1 MSLKAYQRAAE
12 RAESPRETEY
22 RLFGE
27 VTRSLIEA
35 AASTDFK
42 ARVVALD
49 WNRRLW
55 STLSCDCALDT
66 NGLPPAVRAQI
77 ISLSLWVNR
86 HTSKVIRRQE
96 DIQPLIDVNRSI
108 MEGLRVQPPANRPG
122 G

>member
-1 MSLKAYQRAAE
+1 
-12 RAESPRETEY
+12 
-22 RLFGE
+22 
-27 VTRSLIEA
+27 
-35 AASTDFK
+35 
-42 ARVVALD
+42 
-49 WNRRLW
+49 
-55 STLSCDCALDT
+55 
-66 NGLPPAVRAQI
+66 VRAQI